1 MDETLLLHVPF
12 PNQVVNVR
20 AEVIGESVSL
30 HTGRRLRQAESTVMA
45 PADDSSEFRA
55 VLEESV
61 ARDDDGNNWGAIIKT
76 ESFANGGSHEFAIE
90 WAEHEELHTERVEFE
105 GLALTPT
112 RYKEDADPE
121 DDGVVAIN
129 FLATLTP
136 DEVDRLRELE
146 AKTADP
152 ESRYWPVFRIGISEE
167 PRTMRLGQLLW
178 SKRDDGNVDYLIVLV
193 DAANDDPPKKRT
205 LWLRMAGEPALP
217 RAMTALADLSGR
229 FEALLGL
236 LEQGTPIDG
245 NARRLLDDAGQKAQR
260 TKRHMFFEVDN
271 VADWWI

>member
-1 MDETLLLHVPF
+1 MDEILLLHVPF
-12 PNQVVNVR
+12 QNQVVDLR
-20 AEVIGESVSL
+20 AEVVGESVSL
-30 HTGRRLRQAESTVMA
+30 HTGRRLRRAESAVTA
-45 PADDSSEFRA
+45 SSENSPEFRT
-55 VLEESV
+55 VLEEAV
-61 ARDDDGNNWGAIIKT
+61 AADDDGNNWAATIQT
-76 ESFANGGSHEFAIE
+76 ESFANDGSHEFAIE
-90 WAEHEELHTERVEFE
+90 WSEHEELHAKRVEFE

-112 RYKEDADPE
+112 QYKEDADPE

-146 AKTADP
+146 ANTADP
-152 ESRYWPVFRIGISEE
+152 ESRYWPVLRVGISEN
-167 PRTMRLGQLLW
+167 PRTMRVGQLLW

-193 DAANDDPPKKRT
+193 DAANDDAPQKRT

-217 RAMTALADLSGR
+217 RAMTALTDLSGR

-245 NARRLLDDAGQKAQR
+245 NARQLLNDAGQKAVR
-260 TKRHMFFEVDN
+260 TKHHTFFEVDN
-271 VADWWI
+271 VADWWM